1 MKFPLILALSLFG
14 GFSFF
19 VMLQVKGDVLQ
30 LHREKKS
37 LIKEQRDM
45 RENLKV
51 SEAEF
56 AFLSR
61 PERLRMFA
69 EQTGMAEI
77 EPQQIL
83 PVPQSYMI
91 GDIDAEAAE

>member
-30 LHREKKS
+30 LHNMKKT
-37 LIKEQRDM
+37 LISEQRVM
-45 RENLKV
+45 REDLKV
-51 SEAEF
+51 SQAEY

-61 PERLRMFA
+61 PDRLRTFA
-69 EQTGMAEI
+69 QQTGMEEI
-77 EPQQIL
+77 LPKQIL
-83 PVPQSYMI
+83 PVPPSYMI
-91 GDIDAEAAE
+91 GDVEYAE